1 MASLSLPRP
10 DLAAHRESL
19 MLPMPKLVRVLASII
34 GKKLTA
40 FVAGVKDTRAI
51 DRWIEGKKSYSEA
64 EQRLR
69 FTYHVV
75 MTLTAHDSPAVVQAW
90 LMGFNPELGDR
101 VPIRLLKENDLD
113 QVAPLVLS
121 AARAFSAGG

>member
-1 MASLSLPRP
+1 MATLSLPKP
-10 DLAAHRESL
+10 DLAAHRDSL
-19 MLPMPKLVRVLASII
+19 MLPLSELVRVLASII

-51 DRWIEGKKSYSEA
+51 DRWMEGKQSYNEA

-75 MTLTAHDSPAVVQAW
+75 MTLSAHDSPAVVQAW
-90 LMGFNPELGDR
+90 LMGVNPELGDH
-101 VPIRLLKENDLD
+101 VPIRLLRENNLD
-113 QVAPLVLS
+113 QVASLVLG

>member
-1 MASLSLPRP
+1 
-10 DLAAHRESL
+10 
-19 MLPMPKLVRVLASII
+19 MPELVQALTSII

-51 DRWIEGKKSYSEA
+51 DRWVEGKQSYNEA

-75 MTLTAHDSPAVVQAW
+75 MTLSSHDSPAVVQAW
-90 LMGFNPELGDR
+90 LMGVNPELGDR
-101 VPIRLLKENDLD
+101 VPIRLLREKNLD
-113 QVAPLVLS
+113 RVASLILG
-121 AARAFSAGG
+121 AARAFSSGG

>member
-1 MASLSLPRP
+1 
-10 DLAAHRESL
+10 
-19 MLPMPKLVRVLASII
+19 MPELVHVLASII

-69 FTYHVV
+69 FTYQVV
-75 MTLTAHDSPAVVQAW
+75 MALTAHDSPAVVQAW
-90 LMGFNPELGDR
+90 LMGINPELGDR